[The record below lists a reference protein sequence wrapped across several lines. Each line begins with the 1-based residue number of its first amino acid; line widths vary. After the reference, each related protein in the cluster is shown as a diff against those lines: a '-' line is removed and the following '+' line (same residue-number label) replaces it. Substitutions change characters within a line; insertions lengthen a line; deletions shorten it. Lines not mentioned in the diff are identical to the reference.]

1 VTKPGGLVAVTVP
14 RYWPEKICWALSTPY
29 HEVEGGHVRINKVSE
44 LVGKLEKRGLMTLG
58 THHAHALHSPY
69 WWLKCAVGVDND
81 TNPAVKAYHRVLV
94 WDMMKAPALTRQAE
108 KALNPVMGKSF
119 VVYLQKQY

>member
-1 VTKPGGLVAVTVP
+1 KPGGLVAVTVP

-29 HEVEGGHVRINKVSE
+29 HEVEGGHVRINKASE
-44 LVGKLEKRGLMTLG
+44 LVGKLEKRGLTTLG

-81 TNPAVKAYHRVLV
+81 TNLAVKAYHRMLV